1 MVYLDYAADTP
12 MREEAIDAFAQTARA
27 FSANPNSHHP
37 MGEAAAE
44 RLAQCSNNILSLL
57 GVPEHTLIFTSG
69 ATEANNLAIKGAAGN
84 SRSRAKHIVTT
95 WLEHSSVHGPL
106 AVLQAQG
113 YEVDYAELGENGKVE
128 LESLASLV
136 RPDTLLVSICYA
148 DGETGVVQN
157 IDEIGKFLKAR
168 FPNTLFHVDA
178 TQAVGK
184 IPVVLENTD
193 LFTFAAHK
201 FYGPNG
207 IGALVMRPGVMVE
220 PQLNGGISTTAF
232 RSGSPALPLSAAME
246 AALSLAYEEM
256 ETSLARARTHSAALK
271 KALSGRRDVIVNS
284 PADAFPYI
292 FNFSLVGKDAPKL
305 ITRLGEMGF
314 SLSGK
319 SACTAPK
326 SVSRPVFALTN
337 DRKRALSTVRVS
349 TGRLTTEEEI
359 ASFLKA
365 FETCMKETEQS

>member
-12 MREEAIDAFAQTARA
+12 MREEAIVAFAQTARA
-27 FSANPNSHHP
+27 FAANPNSHHP

-44 RLAQCSNNILSLL
+44 RLAQCSKNILSLL
-57 GVPEHTLIFTSG
+57 GMPEHTLVFTSG

-106 AVLQAQG
+106 TALQAQG
-113 YEVDYAELGENGKVE
+113 YEVDYAELDENGKVA

-157 IDEIGKFLKAR
+157 IDAIGKFLKSR
-168 FPNTLFHVDA
+168 FSNTLFHVDA

-184 IPVVLENTD
+184 IPVALQEAD

-246 AALSLAYEEM
+246 TALSLAYGEM
-256 ETSLARARTHSAALK
+256 EQNLVRARAHSTALK

-284 PADAFPYI
+284 PADALPYI
-292 FNFSLVGKDAPKL
+292 FNFSLAGKDAPKL

-349 TGRLTTEEEI
+349 TGRLTTEAEI
-359 ASFLKA
+359 ASFLEA
-365 FETCMKETEQS
+365 FEACMKETEQR

>member
-12 MREEAIDAFAQTARA
+12 MREEAIDAFAQTARTFA
-27 FSANPNSHHP
+27 ANPNSHHP
-37 MGEAAAE
+37 MGATAAE
-44 RLAQCSNNILSLL
+44 RLAQCTRNILSLL
-57 GVPEHTLIFTSG
+57 GVPEHTIVFTSG
-69 ATEANNLAIKGAAGN
+69 ATEANNLAIKGIAG
-84 SRSRAKHIVTT
+84 SSHGRAKHIVTT

-106 AVLQAQG
+106 AVLAAQG
-113 YEVDYAELGENGKVE
+113 YETEYAELDENGSVE
-128 LESLASLV
+128 LESLALLV
-136 RPDTLLVSICYA
+136 REDTQLVSICYV

-157 IDEIGKFLKAR
+157 IDAIGKFLKAH

-184 IPVVLENTD
+184 IPVELHAAD

-220 PQLNGGISTTAF
+220 PQMSGGISTTAF
-232 RSGSPALPLSAAME
+232 RSGSPALPLVASME
-246 AALSLAYEEM
+246 EALLLAYGEM
-256 ETSLARARTHSAALK
+256 EQNLARVRAHNTTLK
-271 KALSGRRDVIVNS
+271 KALSGRRDVMVNS
-284 PADAFPYI
+284 PADALPYI
-292 FNFSLVGKDAPKL
+292 FNFSLPGKDAPAL
-305 ITRLGEMGF
+305 IARLGEMGF

-326 SVSRPVFALTN
+326 SVSRPVFALTK

-349 TGRLTTEEEI
+349 TGRLTTDAEI
-359 ASFLKA
+359 ASFLEA
-365 FETCMKETEQS
+365 FEACMKETEQS

>member
-27 FSANPNSHHP
+27 FTANPNSHHP
-37 MGEAAAE
+37 MGEAAAQ
-44 RLAQCSNNILSLL
+44 RLAQCTKSILSLL
-57 GVPEHTLIFTSG
+57 DVPEHSLVFTSG
-69 ATEANNLAIKGAAGN
+69 ATEANNLAIKGAAGS
-84 SRSRAKHIVTT
+84 SRSRAKHVVTT

-106 AVLQAQG
+106 AAIQGQG
-113 YEVDYAELGENGKVE
+113 YEVDYAELDENGKVE
-128 LESLASLV
+128 LDSLATLV
-136 RPDTLLVSICYA
+136 REDTLLVSICYA

-157 IDEIGKFLKAR
+157 IDAIGKFLKAR

-184 IPVVLENTD
+184 IPVVLKTAD

-232 RSGSPALPLSAAME
+232 RSGSPALPLAAAME
-246 AALSLAYEEM
+246 TALSLAYGEM
-256 ETSLARARTHSAALK
+256 EQNLARAKTHSTALK
-271 KALSGRRDVIVNS
+271 KALSDRRDVIVNS
-284 PADAFPYI
+284 PADALPYI
-292 FNFSLVGKDAPKL
+292 FNFSLIGKDAPKL
-305 ITRLGEMGF
+305 IAQLGEMGF

-326 SVSRPVFALTN
+326 SVSRPVFAITN
-337 DRKRALSTVRVS
+337 DRKRALSTVRIS
-349 TGRLTTEEEI
+349 TGRFTTDAEI
-359 ASFLKA
+359 ASFLEA
-365 FETCMKETEQS
+365 FEACMKETEQR